1 MANAAGITQGNKL
14 MFIKYLRIIRQA
26 LKSQRN
32 EANDIK
38 RSRDEYEFQ
47 PGYLEIVERPPAPWT
62 RRTALALTLLLL
74 LTLIWSVIGRLDIH
88 ASAAGRLLVSS
99 NSKVI
104 QSIESGE
111 VAAIN
116 VRDGQRVTKG
126 DVLIELNPIGIK
138 AEIQE
143 IQERLNFKNLEL
155 ARLQALLSDEP
166 LSRFIVPMGASPL
179 QAKIARAHLR
189 SEWSEVESNI
199 ESLNGEIGVNLANQQ
214 ARRSEITE
222 LGELAAN
229 IKNRLDA
236 QRSLAKNDLIPRM
249 VLLEQEREKLEI
261 DRSLSQQHAMIDV
274 LQAEYKSKKE
284 QRSGY
289 LAKVRREYYDK
300 LNEVQASIAVME
312 QQLIKLLEKYRQQS
326 LRAPVSGVVQQLDMH
341 TLGGVVE
348 AAKPLMIIVPDD
360 AVLEIE
366 VKILNKDVGFVHSGQ
381 DVEIKIDSFPY
392 TRYGTISGKVAY
404 VSRDAVEDERLG
416 LVFLARVKITQR
428 TILVEDEEVPLQAG
442 MSVNAEIRT
451 GDRRVIDYLLSPLQQ
466 YQSEAMRER

>member
-1 MANAAGITQGNKL
+1 MS
-14 MFIKYLRIIRQA
+14 IKYLRVIRQA

-32 EANDIK
+32 EPADIK

-74 LTLIWSVIGRLDIH
+74 LTLLWSVIGRLDIH

-116 VRDGQRVTKG
+116 VRDGQWVKKG

-143 IQERLNFKNLEL
+143 IQERLNFKKLEL

-166 LSRFIVPMGASPL
+166 LSSFIVPTGVSPL
-179 QAKIARAHLR
+179 QVKIARAHLR
-189 SEWSEVESNI
+189 SEWSEVKANI
-199 ESLNGEIGVNLANQQ
+199 ESINGEMGVNLANQQ
-214 ARRSEITE
+214 ARRKEITG

-236 QRSLAKNDLIPRM
+236 QRTLAKNNLIPRM
-249 VLLEQEREKLEI
+249 VLLEQEREKLEM
-261 DRSLSQQHAMIDV
+261 DRSLSQQYTRIDV
-274 LQAEYKSKKE
+274 LQAEYKSKQE
-284 QRSGY
+284 QRRGY

-312 QQLIKLLEKYRQQS
+312 QQLIKLLEKYRLQS
-326 LRAPVSGVVQQLDMH
+326 LRAPVSGVVQQLDVH
-341 TLGGVVE
+341 TLGGAVE

-392 TRYGTISGKVAY
+392 TRYGTIPGKVAY
-404 VSRDAVEDERLG
+404 VSRDSVEDERLG
-416 LVFLARVKITQR
+416 LVFLARVRIAQR
-428 TILVEDEEVPLQAG
+428 TILVEDKEVPLQAG
-442 MSVNAEIRT
+442 MSVNVEIRT

-466 YQSEAMRER
+466 YQSEAMKER